1 VHEREQGEQEAA
13 PAVPERALAGTQFA
27 GILRLQ
33 STIGNRATARLIAR
47 EDWETK
53 VDAPK
58 NAYLASFDAIEAT
71 YVSLHKQQARA
82 LGTKLNDPKVMAAA
96 SAATRTQVG
105 QLNYERWLKQRG
117 GLFLT
122 GVIIGPIEYK
132 DKATED
138 AEKPKESADW
148 SPEGRARDY
157 EALKTR
163 AQQLGKRV
171 AAVEQYVHKLKTPEG
186 AKGYAYQYG
195 QAGFAAMYGVG
206 ARSLG
211 FARDKVNPMQQGA
224 EMGWKLVLNKETG
237 TWEKK
242 LYAATIGK
250 QAKDFEAY
258 SDEMGN
264 TIGTSYDIAA
274 GNLHALYLQTRPS
287 YDSFMSA
294 VETFYSKTGTSAFLS
309 GVGMMEELEALG
321 VMHGAMAQMESS
333 AAEYANIVQVLGIAE
348 KAANI
353 DKMSKGIE
361 GGMVNSVEIAVDM
374 LAGALIGGSV
384 SPVGTGFGKLK
395 LDGGI
400 PGKGVIE
407 PLLEVGKAGAKE
419 ATAKD

>member
-1 VHEREQGEQEAA
+1 MHERDQEASQAA
-13 PAVPERALAGTQFA
+13 PAVPDRPLAVAQQPA

-53 VDAPK
+53 VDAPQ
-58 NAYLASFDAIEAT
+58 NAVLASYDAIETT
-71 YVSLHKQQARA
+71 YVSWHKSKARS
-82 LGTKLNDPKVMAAA
+82 LGVKINDPKAMAAA
-96 SAATRTQVG
+96 SAATKTQVG

-138 AEKPKESADW
+138 AEKPKQSADW

-157 EALKTR
+157 EALKAR
-163 AQQLGKRV
+163 AQKLNEGV
-171 AAVEQYVHKLKTPEG
+171 VAVEHHVDKLRTPDG

-206 ARSLG
+206 ARTLG
-211 FARDKVNPMQQGA
+211 TARDKVNPWQQGA
-224 EMGWKLVLNKETG
+224 EMGWKLVFNKETG
-237 TWEKK
+237 AWEKV
-242 LYAATIGK
+242 YSSTVGK
-250 QAKDFEAY
+250 QLKDFEEY

-264 TIGTSYDIAA
+264 TIETSYDIAA

-287 YDSFMSA
+287 YNTFQSA
-294 VETFYSKTGTSAFLS
+294 LKTFYGESGTSAWNRAS
-309 GVGMMEELEALG
+309 GMMQELEVLG
-321 VMHGAMAQMESS
+321 VLHGAVATMETS
-333 AAEYANIVQVLGIAE
+333 AAEYANIVQVLGIVE

-353 DKMSKGIE
+353 DKMSKSIE

-374 LAGALIGGSV
+374 LAGALIGGAV
-384 SPVGTGFGKLK
+384 SPLGTGLGKLK
-395 LDGGI
+395 LDKGI
-400 PGKGVIE
+400 PGKDIIE

-419 ATAKD
+419 ATK

>member
-1 VHEREQGEQEAA
+1 MHEREQGEQEAA

-122 GVIIGPIEYK
+122 GVTIGPIEYK

-138 AEKPKESADW
+138 AEKPKEEPHW
-148 SPEGRARDY
+148 TPEGRLRSYHALNAR
-157 EALKTR
+157 AVKLNK
-163 AQQLGKRV
+163 GV
-171 AAVEQYVHKLKTPEG
+171 VAVEYHVDKLKTPEG

-211 FARDKVNPMQQGA
+211 FARDKINPVQQA
-224 EMGWKLVLNKETG
+224 SEMGWKLVFNKETG
-237 TWEKK
+237 TWDKIWSST
-242 LYAATIGK
+242 AGK
-250 QAKDFEAY
+250 QWDDVKKY
-258 SDEMGN
+258 GSEMAN
-264 TIGTSYDIAA
+264 TTTTSYEIAS
-274 GNLHALYLQTRPS
+274 GQLHSLYLQTRPS
-287 YDSFMSA
+287 YNTFQSA
-294 VETFYSKTGTSAFLS
+294 LTTFYSDAGTTAFNR
-309 GVGMMEELEALG
+309 GVGMMQELEALG
-321 VMHGAMAQMESS
+321 VMTGAVAQMETS
-333 AAEYANIVQVLGIAE
+333 AAEYTNIVQTLGILE
-348 KAANI
+348 KAGNI
-353 DKMSKGIE
+353 QKLSQGIE

-374 LAGALIGGSV
+374 LAGALIGGEV
-384 SPVGTGFGKLK
+384 SALGKGPGKLI
-395 LDGGI
+395 LDSGI
-400 PGKGVIE
+400 PKKEIIE

-419 ATAKD
+419 ATSKD